1 MHPSQPISSSRE
13 ASREASGP
21 GRRAR
26 SLALFLLPALAAAVS
41 TCGRSDLLEE
51 VVVEEVGVGC
61 VPAPEVCDGLDN
73 DCDRVVD
80 EGCACPE
87 GRERSCY
94 SGPQGTRGVGACEA
108 GVQVCSRSAWGPC
121 TGETTPTPEAC
132 DLVDNDCNGQTDEG
146 TCPAGTVCAASL
158 AADMA
163 SPPDGWSFNGDAF
176 WDAQALTGALTDAE
190 HDQAGALVYRNPI
203 AADSFTA
210 TFEFRL
216 GRGDGLGFML
226 ETTGETA
233 VGDPGGSL
241 GMAGLAGY
249 GIELDTF
256 DNFECGDLGSNHVG
270 VDDLA
275 QPCRN
280 GGLRSLI
287 QVASNVALGDGAF
300 HTARIELDEGEVSV
314 SIDGEPLIQGFA
326 IDGFPVGATFFY
338 GFAAGTGDAIAR
350 QEIRNVS
357 ITFPAPR
364 CL

>member
-13 ASREASGP
+13 ASRGASGP
-21 GRRAR
+21 GRSARA
-26 SLALFLLPALAAAVS
+26 LALFLLPALAAATS

-51 VVVEEVGVGC
+51 VVVEEVVAEC

-73 DCDRVVD
+73 DCDRVAD

-94 SGPQGTRGVGACEA
+94 SGPQGTQGVGACEA
-108 GVQVCSRSAWGPC
+108 GVQVCSRSGWGPC
-121 TGETTPTPEAC
+121 TGERTPAPETC
-132 DLVDNDCNGQTDEG
+132 DLVDNDCNGQTDES
-146 TCPAGTVCAASL
+146 TCPDGTVCAASL

-163 SPPDGWSFNGDAF
+163 SPPEGWSFNGDAF
-176 WDAQALTGALTDAE
+176 WDGEALTGVLTEARR
-190 HDQAGALVYRNPI
+190 DQAGALVYRTPI

-226 ETTGETA
+226 EATGETA
-233 VGDPGGSL
+233 VGEPGGGL

-249 GIELDTF
+249 GVELDTY
-256 DNFECGDLGSNHVG
+256 DNFDCGDRDDNHVG
-270 VDDLA
+270 VDDLTRS
-275 QPCRN
+275 CEE
-280 GGLRSLI
+280 GGLSSLSQGVRS
-287 QVASNVALGDGAF
+287 VALGDGAF
-300 HTARIELDEGEVSV
+300 HTARIDFDEGAVSV
-314 SIDGEPLIQGFA
+314 SIDGETLIQGFV
-326 IDGFPVGATFFY
+326 IDGFPVGSTFFY
-338 GFAAGTGDAIAR
+338 GFAAGTGDAVAR

>member
-1 MHPSQPISSSRE
+1 MRPSQPISSSRE

-21 GRRAR
+21 GRSARA
-26 SLALFLLPALAAAVS
+26 LALFLLPALAAAVS

-51 VVVEEVGVGC
+51 VVVEEVVAAC

-121 TGETTPTPEAC
+121 TGETTPAPETC
-132 DLVDNDCNGQTDEG
+132 DLVDNDCNGQTDES
-146 TCPAGTVCAASL
+146 TCPDGTVCAASL

-163 SPPDGWSFNGDAF
+163 SPPEGWSFNGDAF
-176 WDAQALTGALTDAE
+176 WDAEALSGVLTEARR
-190 HDQAGALVYRNPI
+190 DQAGTLVYRNPI
-203 AADSFTA
+203 AADAFTA

-226 ETTGETA
+226 QTTGETA
-233 VGDPGGSL
+233 VGEPGGSL
-241 GMAGLAGY
+241 GMVGLAGY

-256 DNFECGDLGSNHVG
+256 DNFDCRDRDGNHVG
-270 VDDLA
+270 VDNLA
-275 QPCRN
+275 QRCS
-280 GGLRSLI
+280 SLS
-287 QVASNVALGDGAF
+287 QVESNVWLGDGAF

-314 SIDGEPLIQGFA
+314 IIDGETLIQGFA
-326 IDGFPVGATFFY
+326 IDGFPVGSAFFY
-338 GFAAGTGDAIAR
+338 GFAAGTGDAVAR
-350 QEIRNVS
+350 QQIRNVS